1 MVARLLSEGQQ
12 MRNIREYVATIKE
25 ENLIHFHS
33 LEEAQ
38 ASWRKGCKNC
48 KPEE

>member
-1 MVARLLSEGQQ
+1 